1 MADGFVKWFNNE
13 TGFGYIT
20 PQDGGD
26 DIFVHRSGFD
36 PQANIESLDIHQKV
50 SYSIHKD
57 TSGTPYAADVVLI
70 EKNNDTS

>member
-1 MADGFVKWFNNE
+1 MADGFVKWFNND

-36 PQANIESLDIHQKV
+36 PQAEIDTLDTHQKV

-57 TSGTPYAADVVLI
+57 TSGMPYATDVILLEEDDI
-70 EKNNDTS
+70 S